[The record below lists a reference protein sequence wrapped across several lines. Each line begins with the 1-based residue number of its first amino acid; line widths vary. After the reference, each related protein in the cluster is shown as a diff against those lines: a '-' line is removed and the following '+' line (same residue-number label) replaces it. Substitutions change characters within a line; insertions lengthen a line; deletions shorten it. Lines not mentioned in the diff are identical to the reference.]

1 MPYPLIEKVTDM
13 TESISI
19 FLILIGL
26 IFLGIPV
33 AVSIG
38 LASLATIYIFDLG
51 VPLTLFPSQTFSGVD
66 SFPLMAIPFFI
77 FAGEIMNKAGITR
90 RILDLA
96 DAIVGSLKGG
106 LTYVNVLAAMMMASI
121 SGSGTACAAA
131 LGVSLIPDMA
141 NRGYSKE
148 YAISLTSCANV
159 VGPIIPPSTLFI
171 LFGYYTNTSVA
182 KLFMGG
188 VLPGIV
194 IGIALMIMGTI
205 VCRKHGF
212 RQERTPFSAEKL
224 KLAIVRG
231 WAALLIPATIFL
243 SIIMGW
249 TTASEAGAIVC
260 VLSLVLGYLYR
271 TITRVSDVMEVTRSA
286 VGSTCTIFALLALS
300 GIFANVLVRAHFQEV
315 VAEIL
320 FSLSASP
327 ITILLMIIAFIFIL
341 GMFVDVTPMVIM
353 FAATFT
359 AIAEEVGVDKVHFGV
374 LFTLICMIGAVTP
387 PVGGILFVTTTIGKM
402 PMTRIIPMLIPFVLT
417 LVCVTV
423 ILVLAPSLVTALPN
437 ILFR

>member
-1 MPYPLIEKVTDM
+1 MA
-13 TESISI
+13 ESVSI
-19 FLILIGL
+19 FLILIVL

-51 VPLTLFPSQTFSGVD
+51 VPLTLLPSQTFSGVD

-141 NRGYSKE
+141 SRGYSKE

-188 VLPGIV
+188 VVPGIL
-194 IGIALMIMGTI
+194 IGISLMIVGTI
-205 VCRKHGF
+205 ICRKKGF
-212 RQERTPFSAEKL
+212 RQEAAPFSMEKL
-224 KLAIVRG
+224 KRAVMRG
-231 WAALLIPATIFL
+231 WAALLIPAAIFL

-260 VLSLVLGYLYR
+260 VLSLGLGAWYR
-271 TITRVSDVMEVTRSA
+271 TITKAADVMEVTRSA
-286 VGSTCTIFALLALS
+286 ASSTCTIFALLALS

-315 VAEIL
+315 VADIL
-320 FSLSASP
+320 FSISGSP
-327 ITILLMIIAFIFIL
+327 LTILIIIVLFIFVL

-359 AIAEEVGVDKVHFGV
+359 AIAEEVGVDRVHFGV
-374 LFTLICMIGAVTP
+374 LFTIICMIGAVTP
-387 PVGGILFVTTTIGKM
+387 PVGGILFVTTTIGKI
-402 PMTRIIPMLIPFVLT
+402 PMTRIVPMLVPFVLT
-417 LVCVTV
+417 LVVITC
-423 ILVLAPSLVTALPN
+423 ILVFVPSLATALPN
-437 ILFR
+437 LLF

>member
-1 MPYPLIEKVTDM
+1 MADSLT
-13 TESISI
+13 I
-19 FLILIGL
+19 FAILIAL

-51 VPLTLFPSQTFSGVD
+51 VPLTLLPSQTFSGVD

-106 LTYVNVLAAMMMASI
+106 LTYVNVVAAMMMASI

-141 NRGYSKE
+141 SRGYSKE
-148 YAISLTSCANV
+148 YAVSLTSCANV

-182 KLFMGG
+182 ELFMGG

-194 IGIALMIMGTI
+194 IGIALMIVGTVI
-205 VCRKHGF
+205 CRKKGF
-212 RQERTPFSAEKL
+212 RQEKVPFSGEKL
-224 KLAIVRG
+224 KRAVIRG
-231 WAALLIPATIFL
+231 WAALLIPAAIFV

-260 VLSLVLGYLYR
+260 VLSLILGVCYR
-271 TITRVSDVMEVTRSA
+271 TISKFSDIMEVTRGAAS
-286 VGSTCTIFALLALS
+286 STCTIFALLALS

-315 VAEIL
+315 VADIL
-320 FSLSASP
+320 FSLGGSQ
-327 ITILLMIIAFIFIL
+327 TVTLLVIVAFIFVL
-341 GMFVDVTPMVIM
+341 GMVVDVTPMVIM

-359 AIAEEVGVDKVHFGV
+359 AIASDIGVDKVHFGV
-374 LFTLICMIGAVTP
+374 VFTLICMIGAVTP
-387 PVGGILFVTTTIGKM
+387 PVGGILFVTTTIGKI
-402 PMTRIIPMLIPFVLT
+402 PMTRIVPTLMPLVLT
-417 LVCVTV
+417 LFAVASL
-423 ILVLAPSLVTALPN
+423 LVFFPSIVTALPN
-437 ILFR
+437 LLF

>member
-1 MPYPLIEKVTDM
+1 MADSLT
-13 TESISI
+13 I
-19 FLILIGL
+19 FAILIAL

-51 VPLTLFPSQTFSGVD
+51 VPLTLLPSQTFSGVD

-106 LTYVNVLAAMMMASI
+106 LTYVNVVAAMMMASI

-141 NRGYSKE
+141 SRGYSKE
-148 YAISLTSCANV
+148 YAVSLTSCANV
-159 VGPIIPPSTLFI
+159 VGPIIPPSTLLI

-182 KLFMGG
+182 ELFMGG
-188 VLPGIV
+188 VLPGFL
-194 IGIALMIMGTI
+194 IGIALMIVGTVI
-205 VCRKHGF
+205 CRKKGF
-212 RQERTPFSAEKL
+212 RQEKAPFSGEKL
-224 KLAIVRG
+224 KRAVIRG
-231 WAALLIPATIFL
+231 WAALLIPAAIFL

-260 VLSLVLGYLYR
+260 VLSLILGACYS
-271 TITRVSDVMEVTRSA
+271 TITKFSDIMEVARGA
-286 VGSTCTIFALLALS
+286 ANSTCTIFALLALS

-315 VAEIL
+315 VADIL
-320 FSLSASP
+320 FSLGGSP
-327 ITILLMIIAFIFIL
+327 TVTLLVIVAFIFVL
-341 GMFVDVTPMVIM
+341 GMVVDVTPMVIM

-359 AIAEEVGVDKVHFGV
+359 AIASDIGVDKVHFGV
-374 LFTLICMIGAVTP
+374 VFTLICMIGAVTP
-387 PVGGILFVTTTIGKM
+387 PVGGILFVTTTIGKV
-402 PMTRIIPMLIPFVLT
+402 PMTRLVPTLTPLVLT
-417 LVCVTV
+417 LFAVASA
-423 ILVLAPSLVTALPN
+423 LVFFPSIVTALPN
-437 ILFR
+437 LLF

>member
-1 MPYPLIEKVTDM
+1 MA
-13 TESISI
+13 ESVSI
-19 FLILIGL
+19 FLILIAL

-51 VPLTLFPSQTFSGVD
+51 VPLTLLPSQTFSGVD

-141 NRGYSKE
+141 SRGYSKE

-182 KLFMGG
+182 RLFMGG
-188 VLPGIV
+188 VVPGLV
-194 IGIALMIMGTI
+194 IGLSLMIVGTI
-205 VCRKHGF
+205 ICRRNGF
-212 RQERTPFSAEKL
+212 RQEGNPFSMEKL
-224 KLAIVRG
+224 KHAVVRG
-231 WAALLIPATIFL
+231 WAALLIPAAIFL

-260 VLSLVLGYLYR
+260 VLSLLLGAWYR
-271 TITRVSDVMEVTRSA
+271 TITKVSDVMEVTRSA
-286 VGSTCTIFALLALS
+286 ANSTCTIFALLALS
-300 GIFANVLVRAHFQEV
+300 GIFANVLVRSHFQEV
-315 VAEIL
+315 IAEIL
-320 FSLSASP
+320 FSLSGSP
-327 ITILLMIIAFIFIL
+327 TAILLIIVLFIFIL

-359 AIAEEVGVDKVHFGV
+359 AIAGEIGVDKVHFGV

-387 PVGGILFVTTTIGKM
+387 PVGGILFVTTTIGKI
-402 PMTRIIPMLIPFVLT
+402 PMTRIVPMLMPFVIT
-417 LVCVTV
+417 LVIIAC
-423 ILVLAPSLVTALPN
+423 ILVFVPSLATALPN
-437 ILFR
+437 LLF